1 MVAGPDVRRIN
12 PKYRAMSINFGRRF
26 DALGGCRL
34 PNAICRGT
42 DETAVGGCRLP
53 DAGCRMPDTGCRMQE
68 AGCGL
73 PGWRC
78 RMPRGVGRWSL
89 AGGRWPVAVPDA
101 DMRQTK
107 TDHHIIRHDSD
118 RIMSY
123 DIYWEVKY

>member
-53 DAGCRMPDTGCRMQE
+53 DAGYRLPDAGSRMRVAE
-68 AGCGL
+68 
-73 PGWRC
+73 
-78 RMPRGVGRWSL
+78 
-89 AGGRWPVAVPDA
+89 VAVPDA
-101 DMRQTK
+101 ERGRPVVAGWWPVAGGGAGCRYETDKNRPSYHK
-107 TDHHIIRHDSD
+107 T
-118 RIMSY
+118 
-123 DIYWEVKY
+123 